1 MCIEWYPTV
10 GTNEGVVHLPPAS
23 HFGDSVMVPSRVP
36 TCKNPCTFSASSCLS
51 DACLQPSGMGW
62 DACIDPVL
70 SSPRA
75 QAQAMGH
82 DCRVGVPPTVLP
94 P

>member
-1 MCIEWYPTV
+1 
-10 GTNEGVVHLPPAS
+10 
-23 HFGDSVMVPSRVP
+23 MVPSRVP
-36 TCKNPCTFSASSCLS
+36 TYKILCIFPAPSCLS
-51 DACLQPSGMGW
+51 DACLTLPGSGRVSSIG
-62 DACIDPVL
+62 AVL
-70 SSPRA
+70 SSLRA

>member
-1 MCIEWYPTV
+1 
-10 GTNEGVVHLPPAS
+10 
-23 HFGDSVMVPSRVP
+23 MVPSRAS
-36 TCKNPCTFSASSCLS
+36 TFKILCTLSAPSCLS
-51 DACLQPSGMGW
+51 DACLQPSGMGRVSSI
-62 DACIDPVL
+62 DAVL
-70 SSPRA
+70 SSLRA